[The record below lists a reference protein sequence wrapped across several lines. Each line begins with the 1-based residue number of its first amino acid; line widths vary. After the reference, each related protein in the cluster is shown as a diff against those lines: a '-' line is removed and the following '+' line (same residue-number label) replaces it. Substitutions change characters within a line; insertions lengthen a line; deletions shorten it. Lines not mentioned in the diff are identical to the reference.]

1 MSSPG
6 TLNPGCEVAIPGPG
20 PAGSVGYAEQDTLLD
35 CLNEEIV
42 YLSST
47 SNSDRGNS
55 DRGKHAQ
62 FLQEKKYSILMCRL
76 CQFHGVSIP
85 IMADFRLPT

>member
-1 MSSPG
+1 MSSPR
-6 TLNPGCEVAIPGPG
+6 TLNPCCEVTIPGPG
-20 PAGSVGYAEQDTLLD
+20 PASSVGYAEQDILLD

-55 DRGKHAQ
+55 DRGKHTQ
-62 FLQEKKYSILMCRL
+62 FLQEKKNTTFRC
-76 CQFHGVSIP
+76 V
-85 IMADFRLPT
+85 DFANFMV